1 MEHIQADLFAQDN
14 AARKKL
20 SVVEAASLRAKL
32 EATLARLEAAEKF
45 PWSDPLDAIHEENR
59 FQRGAELLGEDGVAL
74 WERFDKAMDRL
85 YHTQDKT
92 GEE

>member
-1 MEHIQADLFAQDN
+1 MKPIQADLFTQDN

-20 SVVEAASLRAKL
+20 SESEAIALR
-32 EATLARLEAAEKF
+32 ERLEAIVVRLENAEKF

-59 FQRGAELLGEDGVAL
+59 FQRGIEKLGEDGAWL

-85 YHTQDKT
+85 YDTQD
-92 GEE
+92 